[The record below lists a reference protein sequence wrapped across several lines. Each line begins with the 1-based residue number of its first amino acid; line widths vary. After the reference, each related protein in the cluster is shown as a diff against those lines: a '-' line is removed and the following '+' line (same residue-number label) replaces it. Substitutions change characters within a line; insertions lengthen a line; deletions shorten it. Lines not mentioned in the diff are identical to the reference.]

1 MMPICFINTKILKS
15 LNPNNEL
22 VNIHTWLNFVIFHP
36 PRRKLPFHV
45 ILSLNSI
52 NLNQEYSIKYLSII
66 IYSNLSWK
74 SQVRHSAGEIKRNI
88 GILSK
93 LRYYVNSDILVKLY
107 YALIYPFLTY
117 GLISWSNTSSST
129 TQPLFVSQKRA
140 IRVLTFSKFREHS
153 SPIFKCLD
161 IVKMPDLV
169 FLNIAVF
176 MYNFHNRRLPCVFDT
191 FFTQVNKRYIY
202 NTRSVWNDL
211 FDQD

>member
-1 MMPICFINTKILKS
+1 M
-15 LNPNNEL
+15 
-22 VNIHTWLNFVIFHP
+22 
-36 PRRKLPFHV
+36 
-45 ILSLNSI
+45 
-52 NLNQEYSIKYLSII
+52 

-74 SQVRHSAGEIKRNI
+74 SQVSHSAGEIKRNI
-88 GILSK
+88 GTLFK
-93 LRYYVNSDILVKLY
+93 LCYYVNSDILVKLY

-161 IVKMPDLV
+161 IVKLADLV

-176 MYNFHNRRLPCVFDT
+176 MYNFHNRRLPSVFDT

>member
-1 MMPICFINTKILKS
+1 M
-15 LNPNNEL
+15 
-22 VNIHTWLNFVIFHP
+22 
-36 PRRKLPFHV
+36 
-45 ILSLNSI
+45 
-52 NLNQEYSIKYLSII
+52 
-66 IYSNLSWK
+66 
-74 SQVRHSAGEIKRNI
+74 IKRNI

-153 SPIFKCLD
+153 SPIFKCLN
-161 IVKMPDLV
+161 IVKLPDLV

-176 MYNFHNRRLPCVFDT
+176 MYNFHNRRLPSVFDT

-211 FDQD
+211 FDQEWVQRIILTKGWRSKRQLFLLFTVANLRFQLSCQH